1 MTVILQ
7 YLSGLEQNNN
17 RDWFHANK
25 KQYEQARRSYLELV
39 QKVIELL
46 QFDDPRLSG
55 LEAKDAMFRIFRDI
69 RFSQDKT
76 PYKTHFG
83 AYMARGGRK
92 SREAGYYLHV
102 GNNEMFLAAGVHSP
116 RKEDLHAIRQEIL
129 YQPESFKIILN
140 AKLEKGYST
149 YEKDKLVKGPM
160 GFPKDSPYI
169 EYLKYKHFL
178 LSYPLSEQEL
188 IAENAANLIAGR
200 FRELIPF
207 TEFLN
212 TALEFKGNE

>member
-1 MTVILQ
+1 MKEILQ
-7 YLSGLEQNNN
+7 YLSDLEQNNN

-25 KQYEQARRSYLELV
+25 KQYEQARRAYLELV
-39 QKVIELL
+39 QNTIGLL

-69 RFSQDKT
+69 RFSNDKT

-116 RKEDLHAIRQEIL
+116 QKEDLHAIRQEIL
-129 YQPESFKIILN
+129 YQPESFRTILN
-140 AKLEKGYST
+140 AKLEAGYST

-188 IAENAANLIAGR
+188 VAEDAADLIAGR

>member
-1 MTVILQ
+1 MTKILQ
-7 YLSGLEQNNN
+7 YLADLEQNNN

-25 KQYEQARRSYLELV
+25 KRYDEARQAYLALV
-39 QKVIELL
+39 DKVIALL

-55 LEAKDAMFRIFRDI
+55 LEAKGAMFRIFRDI
-69 RFSQDKT
+69 RFSKDKT

-102 GNNEMFLAAGVHSP
+102 GNSEMFLAAGVHSP
-116 RKEDLHAIRQEIL
+116 QKEDLHAIRQEIL
-129 YQPESFKIILN
+129 YQPESFKTILN
-140 AKLEKGYST
+140 ATLEKGYST

-188 IAENAANLIAGR
+188 VAEDAAQLIAGR